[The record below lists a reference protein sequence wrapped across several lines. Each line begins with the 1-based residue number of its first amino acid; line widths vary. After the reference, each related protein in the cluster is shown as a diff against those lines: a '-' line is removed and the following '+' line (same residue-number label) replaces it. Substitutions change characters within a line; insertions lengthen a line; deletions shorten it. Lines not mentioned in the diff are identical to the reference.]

1 MKKSVKI
8 LIIVL
13 CLIILGLVTFIV
25 VDKFIIKESNVNTI
39 VTENSTETSNELKHN
54 PKNSTIIDSYIGNT
68 YVNTDYSEQQIKINS
83 ISNNTLN
90 FDLVIGDDYGDY
102 TVNANA
108 SIEKNKAS
116 FNIENMLMQGTLT
129 FKDEKIIMDITE
141 GSNQF
146 FNTGDKFEYIKLNNT
161 SSKNGEETSSSNN
174 TENETDKANEAIR
187 KALKDEKW
195 LQENIIMDNE
205 NLKDED
211 KTLTF
216 ICLKKEDDGTPLVIV
231 SNRYYAD
238 WEKTV
243 LVSYKNSQVTT
254 EVITDGSMRETL
266 VDSNKNAI
274 AVNDSHMGVTT
285 TSFSK
290 VENKKITFLEWVA
303 APYTE
308 EDEIGYSHSI
318 GANDSQEITKEEY
331 ESILKKYY
339 SSYTFVPIDIE
350 LTNENIDK
358 YVK

>member
-13 CLIILGLVTFIV
+13 CLIIVGLITFIV
-25 VDKFIIKESNVNTI
+25 VDKVMNKSESPATSINDTGIVESNTSDSVN
-39 VTENSTETSNELKHN
+39 SNE
-54 PKNSTIIDSYIGNT
+54 KNSTNETEVAEGNRT
-68 YVNTDYSEQQIKINS
+68 TNS
-83 ISNNTLN
+83 ISNN
-90 FDLVIGDDYGDY
+90 
-102 TVNANA
+102 
-108 SIEKNKAS
+108 SEKE
-116 FNIENMLMQGTLT
+116 I
-129 FKDEKIIMDITE
+129 
-141 GSNQF
+141 
-146 FNTGDKFEYIKLNNT
+146 
-161 SSKNGEETSSSNN
+161 
-174 TENETDKANEAIR
+174 ANEAIR

-195 LQENIIMDNE
+195 LQENIIIDNE

-274 AVNDSHMGVTT
+274 EVNDSHMGVTT

-339 SSYTFVPIDIE
+339 SSYSFVPIDIE
-350 LTNENIDK
+350 LTSENIDK
-358 YVK
+358 YVR